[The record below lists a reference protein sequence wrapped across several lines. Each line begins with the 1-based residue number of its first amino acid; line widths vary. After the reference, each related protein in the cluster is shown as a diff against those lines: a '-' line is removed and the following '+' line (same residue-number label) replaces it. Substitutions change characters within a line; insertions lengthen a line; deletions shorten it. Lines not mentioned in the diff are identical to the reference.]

1 MLKQYASY
9 FVSYL
14 LNNLENFDNIKKI
27 VLYGS
32 VARGD
37 DEKDSDIDIFI
48 EIKKETKKF
57 ETEVKDIEKQFYQS
71 REASLFKLKGIDNEF
86 SIKIGKLNEWKELY
100 GSISSTGIILYG
112 YYQID
117 KLPDDVKHSI
127 IIYWSKIGKNRGAF
141 LNKIYGFNVHNKN
154 YPGLLNEF
162 NGRKLGKSCVLFPIQ
177 D

>member
-32 VARGD
+32 V
-37 DEKDSDIDIFI
+37 
-48 EIKKETKKF
+48 
-57 ETEVKDIEKQFYQS
+57 
-71 REASLFKLKGIDNEF
+71 
-86 SIKIGKLNEWKELY
+86 
-100 GSISSTGIILYG
+100 SSTGIILYG

-177 D
+177 YKTEIFNLLSEYKVEANTLEVYN